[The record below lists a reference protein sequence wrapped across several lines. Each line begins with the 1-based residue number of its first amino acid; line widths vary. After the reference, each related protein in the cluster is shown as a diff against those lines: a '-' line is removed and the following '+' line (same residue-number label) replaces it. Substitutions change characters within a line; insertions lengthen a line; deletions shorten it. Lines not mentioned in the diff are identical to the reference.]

1 MGGLDKNQSTGN
13 TAAYFA
19 NSTVEI
25 MFHVATRMPVSTDEG
40 GFIKKV
46 LVCLFVCLF
55 YIICLTLF
63 II

>member
-1 MGGLDKNQSTGN
+1 
-13 TAAYFA
+13 
-19 NSTVEI
+19 

-46 LVCLFVCLF
+46 LAYRNIYLFVCLFVCLF

-63 II
+63 ITLPSDEPKVFSE